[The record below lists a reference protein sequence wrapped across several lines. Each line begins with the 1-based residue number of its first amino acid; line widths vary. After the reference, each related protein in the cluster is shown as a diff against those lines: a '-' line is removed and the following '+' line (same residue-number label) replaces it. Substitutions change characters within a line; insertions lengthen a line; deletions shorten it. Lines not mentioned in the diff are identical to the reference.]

1 MGKGFTHLEEHLI
14 KVLKHG
20 RFAEE
25 LGEVHF
31 SRQTEQQRNDL
42 GVLRRWVQVELL
54 VAPCIELVTVLSG
67 RDMLPGL
74 KAHSVTQLAGVRGV
88 TCSMGNR
95 CTCGITTLW
104 DPERVDPG
112 WGGAARIMMISL
124 RI

>member
-25 LGEVHF
+25 LREVHF
-31 SRQTEQQRNDL
+31 SRQREQQRNGL
-42 GVLRRWVQVELL
+42 GVLRRWVQVGLL

-74 KAHSVTQLAGVRGV
+74 KAHSVTQLAGVRSV
-88 TCSMGNR
+88 ACSMGK
-95 CTCGITTLW
+95 
-104 DPERVDPG
+104 
-112 WGGAARIMMISL
+112 
-124 RI
+124 